1 MDQSMEEDKIS
12 AEEEPLSQLNE
23 DATRMRSDLDELP
36 PASEKEIAESREL
49 LEKIKEKI
57 LSFQIESFKPSL
69 VRQNDPAKSYLG
81 YPYKILEVLKEEGVD
96 QIRARTLIHH
106 LPELKLF
113 KLPLPSVAQDLS
125 SQCYLPASIVQEF
138 VKGSKLKAIKENKNQ
153 KHAFLKGKRALDRL
167 ILIPEIVLFERA
179 KHFCEDEKNK
189 ATFQNQVYYP
199 SDLTVEGD
207 AKLDTFQGRSLQD
220 LGVQAVHKLASWFNS
235 ELKAVQV
242 HVALLTNIIL
252 LALDCPIKKDL
263 FADRSNIMKL
273 KKTINQSDISV
284 RSVYSSESPASIQ
297 SRRSSLKNFEIES
310 GHKMK
315 SVQQHQS
322 PQNQDF
328 LSVNLGEVKYM
339 LEKKIT
345 KSRLQQLLEEMGSIR
360 TIEAKVRETFVEKAR
375 QKHLESINRKESDLE
390 SQLKEVREKR
400 KEEEIRVLDD
410 DPEVKEFTASLKKVK
425 KIQEEGSFDRLC
437 KLMEDSQYEKL
448 TARIESNQT
457 ITHDLENQIN
467 KLSQE
472 LQRVNADTTEATVLF
487 SSTEFYQYLNIIEK
501 SRQCYVCLQSEGYIL
516 LVYSEDCPHR
526 LCDKCAD
533 IQLDQVENKNYD
545 VSLVGY
551 KYRCLLCLDNEG
563 STIQRKIFGVVK
575 KN

>member
-1 MDQSMEEDKIS
+1 MEEEHKIS
-12 AEEEPLSQLNE
+12 AEEESLSQLNE

-49 LEKIKEKI
+49 LEKIKDKI

-81 YPYKILEVLKEEGVD
+81 YPYKIIEVLKEEGVD

-125 SQCYLPASIVQEF
+125 SQCYLPASVVQEF
-138 VKGSKLKAIKENKNQ
+138 VKGSKLKAIKENKNHQ
-153 KHAFLKGKRALDRL
+153 KHTFLKGKRVLDRL
-167 ILIPEIVLFERA
+167 ILIPEIILFERA

-199 SDLTVEGD
+199 NDLTVEGD
-207 AKLDTFQGRSLQD
+207 AKLDTVQGRSLQG
-220 LGVQAVHKLASWFNS
+220 LGVQAVHKLASWFKS

-242 HVALLTNIIL
+242 HVALLSNIIL
-252 LALDCPIKKDL
+252 LALDCPIEKDL
-263 FADRSNIMKL
+263 FSDRSNLLKL

-284 RSVYSSESPASIQ
+284 RSVYSSESAPSIQ
-297 SRRSSLKNFEIES
+297 SRRSSQKNFAIES

-322 PQNQDF
+322 PQNQNF
-328 LSVNLGEVKYM
+328 LSVDLGEVKCM

-345 KSRLQQLLEEMGSIR
+345 KSRLQQLLEEMGSIS
-360 TIEAKVRETFVEKAR
+360 TIEAKVRETFIEKAR

-390 SQLKEVREKR
+390 SQLKEVRERR

-425 KIQEEGSFDRLC
+425 KIKEEDNFDRLC

-457 ITHDLENQIN
+457 MTHDLENQIN

-472 LQRVNADTTEATVLF
+472 LQRVHADTAEATALF

-501 SRQCYVCLQSEGYIL
+501 SRQCYKCLQSEGYTL

-533 IQLDQVENKNYD
+533 IQLDQVENKNYA

-551 KYRCLLCLDNEG
+551 KYRCLLCVDNEG